1 MRKKD
6 RIIDIEESP
15 SLRSSSLFGPL
26 CLRVSV
32 AIFIPIIFITFYSVD
47 CLAQTISVSPSDVN
61 AYSQGATSVL
71 LTFGGLVNKRVAEA
85 TWCGTLI
92 PATPDLGLKCDPSTI
107 FGRLPARYDQSTFSG
122 NRAFTDIMSVTPQV
136 ARRAYLDAVRGST
149 STFFYVRRFTSTV
162 SARDEYVPVTIRL
175 SGNGARV
182 PLSLTE
188 VKLTWGVGK
197 PILFVK
203 TDEKLPRFQ
212 AEITYT
218 GTGRLKG
225 RWELVKPGEAP
236 PEPRD
241 LLTEAALPIEDR
253 GTQKRYTEI
262 SRFNIYLPPTGKI
275 ILPGPEVW
283 RVDESLNGLYLVLLR
298 IEASDDKEGDTNFAT
313 VGAGAGVVHGGAV
326 AGFSLPVLKYYVSNG
341 TYRPGASSASPNSRA
356 ASTSLTQL
364 SPDERAILPADK
376 PVDFTWSLIDNATTY
391 RLEVEDLQGHPII
404 SAILPN
410 QAKPTTSDATLPTNT
425 LNYRAPSWLKD
436 KLGNT
441 VARWRVIAFDQQ
453 NNPLSQSDW
462 RTLRLAKAATQK

>member
-1 MRKKD
+1 MIMR
-6 RIIDIEESP
+6 R
-15 SLRSSSLFGPL
+15 LLFLLILLSYPAGH
-26 CLRVSV
+26 
-32 AIFIPIIFITFYSVD
+32 T
-47 CLAQTISVSPSDVN
+47 LAQTITVSPRDVN

-85 TWCGTLI
+85 TWCGALI
-92 PATPDLGLKCDPSTI
+92 PATPDLGMKCDPSTI
-107 FGRLPARYDQSTFSG
+107 FGRLPARYDQSTLSG

-136 ARRAYLDAVRGST
+136 ARRAYLDAVRGNT

-162 SARDEYVPVTIRL
+162 GAQDEYVPVTIRL

-203 TDEKLPRFQ
+203 TNEKLPRFQ

-218 GTGRLKG
+218 GTGRLQG
-225 RWELVKPGEAP
+225 RWELVKPGETA

-241 LLTEAALPIEDR
+241 LLTEATLPIEER
-253 GTQKRYTEI
+253 GTQKKYTQL

-298 IEASDDKEGDTNFAT
+298 IEASDDKEGDTNLAA

-326 AGFSLPVLKYYVSNG
+326 AGFSLPVLKYYVGN
-341 TYRPGASSASPNSRA
+341 SSPQPVV
-356 ASTSLTQL
+356 TSSELLQL
-364 SPDERAILPADK
+364 NPDDKAILAIDN
-376 PVDFTWSLIDNATTY
+376 PVDFKWTQIENATIY
-391 RLEVEDLQGHPII
+391 HLKVQDLQGNLII
-404 SAILPN
+404 SAIL
-410 QAKPTTSDATLPTNT
+410 TSGGGT
-425 LNYRAPSWLKD
+425 YRAPSWLKD
-436 KLGNT
+436 RVGDA
-441 VARWRVIAFDQQ
+441 VMQWRIIAFDQAGKQ
-453 NNPLSQSDW
+453 IVETEW
-462 RTLRLAKAATQK
+462 RSLRFKASAK

>member
-1 MRKKD
+1 MIMR
-6 RIIDIEESP
+6 R
-15 SLRSSSLFGPL
+15 LLFLLILLSYPAGH
-26 CLRVSV
+26 
-32 AIFIPIIFITFYSVD
+32 T
-47 CLAQTISVSPSDVN
+47 LAQTITVSPRDVN

-85 TWCGTLI
+85 TWCGALI
-92 PATPDLGLKCDPSTI
+92 PATPDLGMKCDPSTI
-107 FGRLPARYDQSTFSG
+107 FGRLPARYDQSTLSG

-136 ARRAYLDAVRGST
+136 ARRAYLDAVRGNT

-241 LLTEAALPIEDR
+241 LLTEAALPIEER
-253 GTQKRYTEI
+253 GTQKAYTQI

-275 ILPGPEVW
+275 VLPGPEVW

-298 IEASDDKEGDTNFAT
+298 IEASDDKEGDTDLAA
-313 VGAGAGVVHGGAV
+313 VGAGAGVVHGGGV
-326 AGFSLPVLKYYVSNG
+326 AGFSLPVLKYYVSN
-341 TYRPGASSASPNSRA
+341 SSPQPVV
-356 ASTSLTQL
+356 TSSELLQL
-364 SPDERAILPADK
+364 NPDDKAILAIDK
-376 PVDFTWSLIDNATTY
+376 P
-391 RLEVEDLQGHPII
+391 
-404 SAILPN
+404 
-410 QAKPTTSDATLPTNT
+410 
-425 LNYRAPSWLKD
+425 
-436 KLGNT
+436 
-441 VARWRVIAFDQQ
+441 
-453 NNPLSQSDW
+453 
-462 RTLRLAKAATQK
+462 

>member
-1 MRKKD
+1 MIMR
-6 RIIDIEESP
+6 RFLII
-15 SLRSSSLFGPL
+15 LFICAAGD
-26 CLRVSV
+26 VS
-32 AIFIPIIFITFYSVD
+32 
-47 CLAQTISVSPSDVN
+47 AQTISVSPSDVN

-71 LTFGGLVNKRVAEA
+71 LTFGGLINKRVAEA
-85 TWCGTLI
+85 TWCGALI
-92 PATPDLGLKCDPSTI
+92 PAAPDLGSKCDPSTI

-136 ARRAYLDAVRGST
+136 ARRAYLDAVRGNT

-162 SARDEYVPVTIRL
+162 GARDEYVPVTIRL

-197 PILFVK
+197 PILFVQ
-203 TDEKLPRFQ
+203 TTEKLPRFA

-241 LLTEAALPIEDR
+241 LLTEATLPIEER

-262 SRFNIYLPPTGKI
+262 SRFNIYLPPTGKV

-283 RVDESLNGLYLVLLR
+283 RVDESLNGLYEVLLR
-298 IEASDDKEGDTNFAT
+298 VEASDDKEADTNLTA
-313 VGAGAGVVHGGAV
+313 VGAGSEVVHGGAV

-341 TYRPGASSASPNSRA
+341 TYQPATPGPPASTPSAAVASSATSFSNSA
-356 ASTSLTQL
+356 GEATSRVLTQL
-364 SPDERAILPADK
+364 LPVERAVLPSDK
-376 PVDFTWSLIDNATTY
+376 PVDFTWTLIDNAANY

-404 SAILPN
+404 SAILT
-410 QAKPTTSDATLPTNT
+410 AGTKT
-425 LNYRAPSWLKD
+425 YRTPSWLKD
-436 KLGNT
+436 RVGYS
-441 VARWRVIAFDQQ
+441 VARWRIIAFDQQ
-453 NNPLSQSDW
+453 GEQLSETDW
-462 RTLRLAKAATQK
+462 HSFRLRLEGSHRQ